1 MRVDAVVNRQ
11 SSKLILWCLLSMIL
25 LGCTP
30 KSEEELYGIY
40 EVDYKLAKEKLILYK
55 NGNFLQIVTRKD
67 TARID
72 TSSGTW
78 SYEINNGWG
87 EICFNEN
94 FMSVLDAFGKLN
106 RDYMKPRGYIYF
118 GVADF
123 LGEVKI
129 EFREGVYYKKVGEI
143 NK

>member
-1 MRVDAVVNRQ
+1 
-11 SSKLILWCLLSMIL
+11 
-25 LGCTP
+25 
-30 KSEEELYGIY
+30 
-40 EVDYKLAKEKLILYK
+40 
-55 NGNFLQIVTRKD
+55 
-67 TARID
+67 
-72 TSSGTW
+72 
-78 SYEINNGWG
+78 
-87 EICFNEN
+87 
-94 FMSVLDAFGKLN
+94 MSVLDAFGKLN